1 MKSRLSEQLPM
12 AGSLT
17 VGVAITLAIRVTGLP
32 TRLHAVAVSAV

>member
-17 VGVAITLAIRVTGLP
+17 VGVAITLAIRVAGLP
-32 TRLHAVAVSAV
+32 TQLHPVTVGAT